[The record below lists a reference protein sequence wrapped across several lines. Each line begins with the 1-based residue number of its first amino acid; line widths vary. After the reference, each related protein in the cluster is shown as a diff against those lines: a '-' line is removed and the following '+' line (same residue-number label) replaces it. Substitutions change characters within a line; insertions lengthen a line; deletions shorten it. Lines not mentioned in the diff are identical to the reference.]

1 MTELWYIDHADRD
14 GKTFAGPFLTP
25 DETIA
30 LLRIHQ
36 ACGGDGLVIS
46 MRNATDE
53 DALRLIAM
61 HAEAVRRVETVR

>member
-30 LLRIHQ
+30 FLRLHQ

-46 MRNATDE
+46 MITTTDE
-53 DALRLIAM
+53 DALRQIFQ
-61 HAEAVRRVETVR
+61 HAESVRRVETTR